1 MCKVKADKRERGA
14 PRRGPYGGKT
24 RSFATKLTD
33 ETMERIE
40 KRASASNMS
49 ISQAAEAIIVRG
61 LDAEDDFRRHFASPL
76 RSFEAS
82 VVRSMPSHGQDVDLV
97 AWSEAMKLLVDRLNK
112 ELEQSIVAL
121 QTELTP
127 PGEQR
132 GSGKRSSAPR
142 RRILDLD

>member
-1 MCKVKADKRERGA
+1 MKADKRERGA

-40 KRASASNMS
+40 KRASTSNMS

-61 LDAEDDFRRHFASPL
+61 LDAEDDFQRHFAPPL
-76 RSFEAS
+76 RAFEAS
-82 VVRSMPSHGQDVDLV
+82 VVRSMPSHDQDVDLV
-97 AWSEAMKLLVDRLNK
+97 AWSEAMKPLVDRLTK

-121 QTELTP
+121 QTQLTL
-127 PGEQR
+127 PGEHK
-132 GSGKRSSAPR
+132 GSDKKLSAPR
-142 RRILDLD
+142 RRMLDLD

>member
-1 MCKVKADKRERGA
+1 MKADKRERGA

-40 KRASASNMS
+40 KRASTSNMS

-61 LDAEDDFRRHFASPL
+61 LDAEDDFQRHFAPPL

-82 VVRSMPSHGQDVDLV
+82 VVRSMPSHDQDVDLV
-97 AWSEAMKLLVDRLNK
+97 AWSEAMKPLVDRLTK

-121 QTELTP
+121 QTQLTP
-127 PGEQR
+127 PREHK
-132 GSGKRSSAPR
+132 GSDKKLSAPR
-142 RRILDLD
+142 RRMLDLD